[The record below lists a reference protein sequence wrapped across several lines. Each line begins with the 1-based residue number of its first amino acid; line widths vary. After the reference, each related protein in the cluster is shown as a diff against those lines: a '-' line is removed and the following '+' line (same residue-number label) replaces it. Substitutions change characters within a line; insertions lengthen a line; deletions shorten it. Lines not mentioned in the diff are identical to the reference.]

1 VVTGGSAIDGPGYFY
16 EPTILTDVSDGV
28 RIVDEEQFGPALP
41 IVEYTDIDDA
51 LRRANSGMF
60 GLGGS
65 VWSADTERAATVARR
80 LETGL
85 SWVNTHT
92 AISPAMPFGGTK
104 WSGLGTEGSPRG
116 LDGYSDFQVIYR
128 SKNVPSSRL

>member
-1 VVTGGSAIDGPGYFY
+1 MLASATLNCRLTPDRVTKPIRTCGTQVLRADDRGRCFRPG
-16 EPTILTDVSDGV
+16 

-51 LRRANSGMF
+51 VRRANSGMF

-65 VWSADTERAATVARR
+65 VWSADTEQAATVARR
-80 LETGL
+80 LEKGL

-92 AISPAMPFGGTK
+92 
-104 WSGLGTEGSPRG
+104 
-116 LDGYSDFQVIYR
+116 V
-128 SKNVPSSRL
+128 